1 MRIRI
6 LGCGTS
12 IGVPVIG
19 CDCRVCRSVNPRNN
33 RMRSSIFVETDRAKI
48 LVDVTPDFRTQAL
61 REDIRHIDAVFI
73 THEHFDHIS
82 GLDDLRPISFHSG
95 RDVPVYCNQSTKE
108 FIEQRF
114 YYAFDPP
121 QKGGGVPALDLRLLD
136 GRVTFDDLT
145 VTPVN
150 LMHGRLPILGFRINN
165 FGYVTDCSEM
175 PHETMRQLKGLEVLV
190 LNALRRRPHSTHLN
204 LEQAV
209 ELAGVLGAR
218 QTYFTHMTDDLEYE
232 EINGQLKPG
241 FALAYDGLVID
252 IEDVGRFGNPS
263 EKHHPQPDAGPGSTR
278 TTD

>member
-19 CDCRVCRSVNPRNN
+19 CDCRVCRSDNPRNN
-33 RMRSSIFVETDRAKI
+33 RMRASIFVETDRTKV

-61 REDIRHIDAVFI
+61 REGIRRIDAVFM

-82 GLDDLRPISFHSG
+82 GLDDLRPMSFRSG
-95 RDVPVYCNQSTKE
+95 HDVPVYCNESTKE

-114 YYAFDPP
+114 YYAFNPP

-136 GRVTFDDLT
+136 GPVTFDDVT
-145 VTPVN
+145 VTPVEIF
-150 LMHGRLPILGFRINN
+150 HGRLPILGFRFNS

-175 PHETMRQLKGLEVLV
+175 PGETKEKLKDLKVLV

-209 ELAGVLGAR
+209 ALAKELRAG
-218 QTYFTHMTDDLEYE
+218 QTYFTHMADDLEYE
-232 EINGQLKPG
+232 EINAQLDGG
-241 FALAYDGLVID
+241 FALAYDGLTID
-252 IEDVGRFGNPS
+252 IEDMGRVGNPS
-263 EKHHPQPDAGPGSTR
+263 EKHASKPGAG
-278 TTD
+278 